1 MTPGAEG
8 WALRAPLGD
17 PGPQRPSPVI
27 RGFRDGGGYEPEGA
41 AEPGVEPG
49 DGVPVPAGGVP
60 VWLPEPL
67 PMLGQLWVEVE
78 PEPVEPEL
86 EPDDVLEEPELV
98 LLDPEFP
105 VLELVDGVE
114 VDEFVA
120 ELVPVLPVV
129 LDVVAALAT
138 NAPPARRPDVSA
150 PMAST
155 LRRRIC
161 MMDFPFISSVTPT
174 RSGRH
179 CTRCST
185 DLSATAQWR
194 RRVRTVP

>member
-1 MTPGAEG
+1 
-8 WALRAPLGD
+8 
-17 PGPQRPSPVI
+17 
-27 RGFRDGGGYEPEGA
+27 
-41 AEPGVEPG
+41 
-49 DGVPVPAGGVP
+49 
-60 VWLPEPL
+60 
-67 PMLGQLWVEVE
+67 MLGQLWVEVE

-86 EPDDVLEEPELV
+86 EPDDVLEDPELV

-161 MMDFPFISSVTPT
+161 MVVLPFHLVCRADPCGPARHTVLHGSV
-174 RSGRH
+174 SDH
-179 CTRCST
+179 KME
-185 DLSATAQWR
+185 
-194 RRVRTVP
+194 